1 MSSAPHPS
9 PAWIFSGKAQ
19 CKLLQQLVS
28 YLNKNLHYEVHYRR
42 YRYRRNKKNESS
54 SVCLEICQALKNIQ
68 LCGIHQFTIHNYT
81 IQQCTVH
88 VYINY
93 ISFFACHYSCIN
105 YIYIYIY
112 IYTFAWHIQT
122 DDGEYSLHRQV
133 FYEIDFSK
141 IMLNMW
147 LRLFSFNKAQA
158 SSMQL
163 Y

>member
-112 IYTFAWHIQT
+112 IYIPLHGIYRLMMGNTVYIAK
-122 DDGEYSLHRQV
+122 YSMKQISQKLC
-133 FYEIDFSK
+133 
-141 IMLNMW
+141 
-147 LRLFSFNKAQA
+147 
-158 SSMQL
+158 
-163 Y
+163 